1 MSDSLRPHG
10 LYTVPGIPQARIL
23 EGVAVPFSRALSP
36 PRDQAQVSC
45 IAGGFFTNSVWK
57 PTPNLTHHSPC
68 QSLPCTLLG
77 VSRLSYILN
86 IFFEHSLQFLDF
98 LKLAIPQRSYAP
110 NVLPDKRLFPSS
122 SLTTTFL
129 RPSKW
134 FSFPPFSPLLS
145 QIISLFFLLQKAEL
159 PWSS

>member
-1 MSDSLRPHG
+1 MCTVSYPIVSHLKNSSYGQAKPSEGRSAVSDSLRPHG

-23 EGVAVPFSRALSP
+23 EGVAVPFSRAPSP
-36 PRDQAQVSC
+36 PRDQAQVSR
-45 IAGGFFTNSVWK
+45 IAGRFFTSSVWK

-86 IFFEHSLQFLDF
+86 IFFEHSLQFLEF

-110 NVLPDKRLFPSS
+110 KVLPNRGF
-122 SLTTTFL
+122 SLV
-129 RPSKW
+129 
-134 FSFPPFSPLLS
+134 PLWQLH
-145 QIISLFFLLQKAEL
+145 F
-159 PWSS
+159 